1 MTQRPA
7 RARRTV
13 LSVPASSERFL
24 ASSVGLDVDQVFLD
38 LEDAVAPAA
47 KDEARRLAVEA
58 LRSRTWKAPTVSV
71 RVNGWAT
78 PWTHR
83 DLIDVVAGAGS
94 RVDTVFL
101 PKVTSPGQVEALDL
115 LLTQLERVHGLEVG
129 RIGIEVLLEDSL
141 ALTRAD
147 DIAAASPRLE
157 ALHVGPGDLM
167 ASLGLPSL
175 LVGGLGHG
183 YPGDPL
189 HHAYARILVAARAR
203 GLQAVDGPY
212 VAVHDVA
219 GFRDSAG
226 RAAALGYD
234 GKWVLHPAQI
244 AAGSEAFTPS
254 PETLARARAMIEAA
268 QRGAASGVG
277 AVLLGAEMIDE
288 AGVSL
293 AQGIVE
299 RGRRKT

>member
-1 MTQRPA
+1 MNQRPA

-13 LSVPASSERFL
+13 LSIPASSERFL
-24 ASSVGLDVDQVFLD
+24 DKSVGLDVDQVFLD
-38 LEDAVAPAA
+38 LEDGVAAAA
-47 KDEARRLAVEA
+47 KDEARSRAVET
-58 LRSRTWKAPTVSV
+58 LRARTWLAPTVSV

-78 PWTHR
+78 PWTYR
-83 DLIDVVAGAGS
+83 DVIDVVAGAGD
-94 RVDTVFL
+94 RLDTVFL

-115 LLTQLERVHGLEVG
+115 LLTQLERAHGLAVG
-129 RIGIEVLLEDSL
+129 RIGIEVLLEDAV

-147 DIAAASPRLE
+147 DIASASPRLE
-157 ALHVGPGDLM
+157 ALHMGPGDLM

-175 LVGGLGHG
+175 LVGGLSGG

-212 VAVHDVA
+212 VAVHDAA
-219 GFRDSAG
+219 GFRASAG

-244 AAGSEAFTPS
+244 AAGAEAFTPS
-254 PETLARARAMIEAA
+254 PEALARAEAMVAA
-268 QRGAASGVG
+268 AARGAASGIG
-277 AVLLGAEMIDE
+277 AVLLGDEMVDE

-293 AQGIVE
+293 AQATLA
-299 RGRRKT
+299 RGRRST

>member
-7 RARRTV
+7 RSRRTV

-24 ASSVGLDVDQVFLD
+24 DKSVGLDVDQVFLD
-38 LEDAVAPAA
+38 LEDGVAAAA
-47 KDEARRLAVEA
+47 KDEARSRAVEA
-58 LRSRTWKAPTVSV
+58 LRARTWLAPTVSV

-83 DLIDVVAGAGS
+83 DVIDVVAGAGG
-94 RVDTVFL
+94 RLDTVFL

-115 LLTQLERVHGLEVG
+115 LLTQVERLHGLAVG
-129 RIGIEVLLEDSL
+129 RIGIEVLLEDAV

-175 LVGGLGHG
+175 LVGGLSDG

-219 GFRDSAG
+219 GFLASAG

-244 AAGSEAFTPS
+244 AAGTEAFTPS
-254 PETLARARAMIEAA
+254 PEALARAEEMVAA
-268 QRGAASGVG
+268 AARGAASGVG
-277 AVLLGAEMIDE
+277 AVLLGDEMVDE

-293 AQGIVE
+293 AQATLA
-299 RGRRKT
+299 RGRRST

>member
-24 ASSVGLDVDQVFLD
+24 GKSVGLDVDQVFLD
-38 LEDAVAPAA
+38 LEDGVAAGA
-47 KDEARRLAVEA
+47 KDEARSRAMEA
-58 LRSRTWKAPTVSV
+58 LRSRTWLAPTVSV

-78 PWTHR
+78 PWTYR
-83 DLIDVVAGAGS
+83 DVIDVVSGAGG
-94 RVDTVFL
+94 RLDTVLL

-115 LLTQLERVHGLEVG
+115 LLTQLERANGLAVG
-129 RIGIEVLLEDSL
+129 RIGIEVLLEDAV

-175 LVGGLGHG
+175 LVGGLSDG

-189 HHAYARILVAARAR
+189 HHAYGRILVAARAR

-212 VAVHDVA
+212 VAVHDLA
-219 GFRDSAG
+219 GFRASAG

-244 AAGSEAFTPS
+244 APGTESFTPS
-254 PETLARARAMIEAA
+254 PEALARAEAMVAA
-268 QRGAASGVG
+268 AARGAASGIG
-277 AVLLGAEMIDE
+277 AVLLGDEMVDE

-293 AQGIVE
+293 AQATLA
-299 RGRRKT
+299 RGRRST

>member
-24 ASSVGLDVDQVFLD
+24 GKSVGLDVDQVFLD
-38 LEDAVAPAA
+38 LEDGVAAVA
-47 KDEARRLAVEA
+47 KDEARSRAVEA
-58 LRSRTWKAPTVSV
+58 LRSCTWLAPTVSV

-78 PWTHR
+78 PWTYR
-83 DLIDVVAGAGS
+83 DVIDVVAGAGD
-94 RVDTVFL
+94 RLDTVFL

-115 LLTQLERVHGLEVG
+115 LLTQLERAHGLAVG
-129 RIGIEVLLEDSL
+129 RIGIEVLLEDAV

-167 ASLGLPSL
+167 ASLGLRSL
-175 LVGGLGHG
+175 LVGGLSHG

-212 VAVHDVA
+212 VAVHDLA
-219 GFRDSAG
+219 GFLASAG

-244 AAGSEAFTPS
+244 APGTETFTPS
-254 PETLARARAMIEAA
+254 PEALARAEAMVAA
-268 QRGAASGVG
+268 AARGAASGIG
-277 AVLLGAEMIDE
+277 AVLLGDEMVDE

-293 AQGIVE
+293 AQATLA
-299 RGRRKT
+299 RGRRST